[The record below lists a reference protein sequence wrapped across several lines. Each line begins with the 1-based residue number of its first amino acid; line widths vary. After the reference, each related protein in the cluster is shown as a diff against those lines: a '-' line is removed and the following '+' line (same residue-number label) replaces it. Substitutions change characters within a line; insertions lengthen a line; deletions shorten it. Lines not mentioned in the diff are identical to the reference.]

1 MLARHIKPGALTIQL
16 AGHECDFSVIRQC
29 AKIVTDDWETVKHRG
44 IMTPAIMYQQGLL
57 RDQDIYGNVGEMIL
71 GMKPGR
77 ESDERIH
84 YCHMGMG
91 LDDVALASY
100 VYRTACERG
109 LGLRLP
115 LWRKPFWA

>member
-1 MLARHIKPGALTIQL
+1 M
-16 AGHECDFSVIRQC
+16 
-29 AKIVTDDWETVKHRG
+29 KHRG

-57 RDQDIYGNVGEMIL
+57 RDQGIYGNVGEMIL

-91 LDDVALASY
+91 LDDVALASS

>member
-1 MLARHIKPGALTIQL
+1 VIK
-16 AGHECDFSVIRQC
+16 QC

-57 RDQDIYGNVGEMIL
+57 QDQDIYGNVGELIL
-71 GMKPGR
+71 GTKAGR
-77 ESDERIH
+77 ENDERIH

-91 LDDVALASY
+91 VDDVALASSIY
-100 VYRTACERG
+100 GTACERG

-115 LWRKPFWA
+115 LWRKPFWV